1 MSDVSQGVGW
11 WIASDGKWYP
21 PELHPSQR
29 EVPVVSPPT
38 TPEASPGTSVGPE
51 TSTPWPSA
59 IPSSPASVD
68 PGPSRY
74 VSPYASTNAW
84 PPATVPGGWPAP
96 SLDAPFTAPATFT
109 GATGPSSSAS
119 GADGQHRGGS
129 RRRSLITAS
138 VGVVV
143 LIVVIGGL
151 LATVG
156 SHGPSYPA
164 KWNPRVLSIVHFVEH
179 ERGLSF
185 MHPVNVEFLSSARFN
200 KEVAVPQP
208 NSKADRTA
216 EAQDIDELRALGL
229 VHGNVNLAQS
239 ENTLQQSDVV
249 GLYVP
254 EKKTVFVRGSS
265 LTPFVRVTLA
275 HELTHAL
282 QDQYFD
288 LTTLRDN
295 AAGDGSAV
303 TALIEGDAVRVQD
316 AYEQTMSVADQHAYA
331 KASDQ
336 YDGSSGPASNVP
348 AILSDIAEYPYAFG
362 PTFID
367 DLVASGGTKAIN
379 NAFRHPPVAEAQIIN
394 PGTYPIGWR
403 PAHVAAP
410 SVPRGDRVT
419 DPASPLGQLS
429 LFEVLGSRLG
439 YAPAWTAVQG
449 WQGDSSL
456 AYSDHGK
463 TCDAIAVRMRTTARA
478 SSLASATRQWA
489 ADGVKQAV
497 VRLTGD
503 EVTIRSCDP
512 GPDGPRLP
520 DITPSA
526 FDVLAAR
533 AQLIDGLM
541 TQGHVDFALGAC
553 VSDNVISELG
563 PSGYPE
569 LLANSLSDS
578 QQAQLEQLFASA
590 ALSCRSQGT
599 A

>member
-1 MSDVSQGVGW
+1 V
-11 WIASDGKWYP
+11 
-21 PELHPSQR
+21 
-29 EVPVVSPPT
+29 
-38 TPEASPGTSVGPE
+38 
-51 TSTPWPSA
+51 
-59 IPSSPASVD
+59 
-68 PGPSRY
+68 
-74 VSPYASTNAW
+74 
-84 PPATVPGGWPAP
+84 
-96 SLDAPFTAPATFT
+96 
-109 GATGPSSSAS
+109 
-119 GADGQHRGGS
+119 
-129 RRRSLITAS
+129 
-138 VGVVV
+138 
-143 LIVVIGGL
+143 
-151 LATVG
+151 VG
-156 SHGPSYPA
+156 SHGSAYPA

-185 MHPVNVEFLSSARFN
+185 IHPVKVEFLDTARFN

-216 EAQDIDELRALGL
+216 EAQYIDELRALGL

-239 ENTLQQSDVV
+239 ENALQQSDVV

-288 LTTLRDN
+288 LTTLRDD
-295 AAGDGSAV
+295 ASGDGSAV

-316 AYEQTMSVADQHAYA
+316 AYEQTLSPADQHAYA

-336 YDGSSGPASNVP
+336 FQGTSGPASNVP
-348 AILSDIAEYPYAFG
+348 AILSDTAEFPYAFG

-367 DLVASGGTKAIN
+367 DLVASGGTRAIN

-394 PGTYPIGWR
+394 PDAYPIGWK

-419 DPASPLGQLS
+419 DPVSPFGQLS

-439 YAPAWTAVQG
+439 YAPAWNAIQG
-449 WQGDSSL
+449 WQGDTSL
-456 AYSDHGK
+456 AYSDHGT

-478 SSLASATRQWA
+478 VSLATATRQWA

-497 VRLTGD
+497 VRQTGD
-503 EVTIRSCDP
+503 VVTIRSCDP
-512 GPDGPRLP
+512 GPAGPRLP
-520 DITPSA
+520 HITPSA

-553 VSDNVISELG
+553 VTDNVISQLG
-563 PSGYPE
+563 PGGYSE

-578 QQAQLEQLFASA
+578 QEAQFEQLFTSA
-590 ALSCRSQGT
+590 ALSCRSEGT
-599 A
+599 V